1 MSTDTKTAMETLER
15 QLNHDRAELVKKL
28 MELGNKYDPHAQ
40 EEAMH
45 FARNPEDEKA
55 KLHATRALLRCDV
68 HHAAISDAIQLIKL
82 HWPNIQRL
90 APMMMTKEAQI
101 LKVLP

>member
-1 MSTDTKTAMETLER
+1 MSTETKAAMETLER

-28 MELGNKYDPHAQ
+28 MDLGNKYDAIAQ
-40 EEAMH
+40 QEAMY

-68 HHAAISDAIQLIKL
+68 HHAAISEAIQLIKS
-82 HWPNIQRL
+82 HWPSIQRL
-90 APMMMTKEAQI
+90 APMMTKEAQI
-101 LKVLP
+101 LKVQP